1 MKKKVNRDEKKL
13 LTGKKLVS
21 FFSLGGLGE
30 KKLFSFL
37 LPSSKLLF
45 LIFVFFVFFKI

>member
-30 KKLFSFL
+30 KNYFLFCYLRQNCYF
-37 LPSSKLLF
+37 
-45 LIFVFFVFFKI
+45 